1 VFSLFYFQEEMM
13 QKEEQLSRQIV
24 ICHLILVMGIDADEA
39 NQLVAE
45 IEQTGLIQFDQ
56 SGNLTVLML
65 EGQS

>member
-1 VFSLFYFQEEMM
+1 MM

-39 NQLVAE
+39 NQLVNE

>member
-1 VFSLFYFQEEMM
+1 MFSLFYFQEEMM

>member
-1 VFSLFYFQEEMM
+1 M
-13 QKEEQLSRQIV
+13 QKEEQLSQERTRV
-24 ICHLILVMGIDADEA
+24 HLILVMGIDADEA

>member
-1 VFSLFYFQEEMM
+1 M

-24 ICHLILVMGIDADEA
+24 MCHLILVMGIDADEA

-45 IEQTGLIQFDQ
+45 MEQTGLIQFDQ
-56 SGNLTVLML
+56 SGNLSVLML

>member
-1 VFSLFYFQEEMM
+1 M

-24 ICHLILVMGIDADEA
+24 MCHLILVMEIDADEA

-45 IEQTGLIQFDQ
+45 MEQTGLIQFDQ
-56 SGNLTVLML
+56 SGNLSVLML